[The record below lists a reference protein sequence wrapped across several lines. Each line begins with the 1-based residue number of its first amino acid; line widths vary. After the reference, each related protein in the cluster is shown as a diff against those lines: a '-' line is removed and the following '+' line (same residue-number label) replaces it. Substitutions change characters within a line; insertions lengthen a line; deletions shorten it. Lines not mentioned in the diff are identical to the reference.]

1 MLKKAYNTIIVWFS
15 AKGDVRI
22 IRLGEGK
29 DPFLQH
35 MEEELGHHSPPMGN
49 LGLLKKK
56 GAGGVVLDRKRWFP
70 LADSGSWSVLG
81 A

>member
-56 GAGGVVLDRKRWFP
+56 ALAGLFLTGSDGFP
-70 LADSGSWSVLG
+70 C
-81 A
+81 